1 MGGTPGSQ
9 PGSDPSA
16 SVPAYVVAGHPLV
29 GQPAPDLTLE
39 TIDGQPVSLAAL
51 RGRPVLVNFWATWCP
66 PCREEFPHMVAAY
79 ADHEDEG
86 LEILGVM
93 HQDFAAGARAFAADM
108 GATWPILADP
118 EDSAFDGW
126 IVAGLPTSFF
136 VDREGIVRGTSLGG
150 FTEDGLAAQLATIL
164 PAPSPS
170 P

>member
-1 MGGTPGSQ
+1 MKG
-9 PGSDPSA
+9 
-16 SVPAYVVAGHPLV
+16 
-29 GQPAPDLTLE
+29 
-39 TIDGQPVSLAAL
+39 
-51 RGRPVLVNFWATWCP
+51 WK
-66 PCREEFPHMVAAY
+66 
-79 ADHEDEG
+79 
-86 LEILGVM
+86 ILGVM